1 MTSAGILRFSCGA
14 LLAASTASAQHW
26 GHAGPPRD
34 GACFYRDADF
44 AGEYFC
50 VETGRVLPDLPS
62 DMNDKISSL
71 RIFGHSLVVVYKN
84 HKFEGGSARFEHDMP
99 NLKRNGWNDT
109 ISSLQVRPIYS
120 SFEVDRAIR
129 RAYTDILGREPD
141 AEGMRV
147 NRAHMIDDGWS
158 EAKVR
163 DALKQSPEYRSKSAM
178 TLPKAQE
185 IVRQAYLNVLKR
197 EPDSGAS
204 GYVNKVM
211 REHWTQGDVEREL
224 RKSPEYK
231 NKRF

>member
-1 MTSAGILRFSCGA
+1 MWSTRVLVFSFGV

-26 GHAGPPRD
+26 GHAGTPRD
-34 GACFYRDADF
+34 GACFYKDADF

-50 VETGRVLPDLPS
+50 VEAGGVLTNLPPG
-62 DMNDKISSL
+62 MNDQISSL
-71 RIFGHSLVVVYKN
+71 RIFGHALVVVYKN
-84 HKFEGGSARFEHDMP
+84 PKFEGGSARFEHEMS

-109 ISSLQVRPIYS
+109 VSSLQVRPIYS
-120 SFEVDRAIR
+120 TAEVDSAIR
-129 RAYTDILGREPD
+129 RAYNDVLGREPD
-141 AEGMRV
+141 GEGMRV

-163 DALKQSPEYRSKSAM
+163 DALRQSPEYKAKSVM
-178 TLPKAQE
+178 TVPKAQE

-197 EPDSGAS
+197 EPDPGAS

-211 REHWTQGDVEREL
+211 HDHWTQADVEREL

-231 NKRF
+231 NKR